1 MSYIHGLCV
10 GPQWYIHPN
19 RNKTMYVPVIDTL
32 RYANRLKDAGVD
44 PGQAEA
50 MARAFNDELV
60 HGVATKDDVN
70 QAVVGLTHEIGRV
83 EGKIDKLA
91 VELKGEIS
99 RLDERM
105 DGFNTQFR
113 YLFLVLTLI
122 AGLGLYNAIGPRLG
136 DATAAPESQ
145 AETTEQAP
153 TESVASS

>member
-1 MSYIHGLCV
+1 
-10 GPQWYIHPN
+10 
-19 RNKTMYVPVIDTL
+19 MYVPVIDTL

-50 MARAFNDELV
+50 MAWAFNDELV

-70 QAVVGLTHEIGRV
+70 QAVVGLTHEIGRVETELRNEIGRV